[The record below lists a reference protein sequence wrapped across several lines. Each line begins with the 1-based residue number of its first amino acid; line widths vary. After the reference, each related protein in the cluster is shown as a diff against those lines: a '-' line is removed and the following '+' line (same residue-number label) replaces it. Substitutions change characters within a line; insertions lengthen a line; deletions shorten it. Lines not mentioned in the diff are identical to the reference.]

1 MYTPKMNKPTVL
13 SVSQLNYYVKSVL
26 ENDPRLSMV
35 VLSAEI
41 AKATV
46 NRYSG
51 HMYLDLKDS
60 NAVVEAVM
68 YAGNLRRLPFTP
80 EVGMKVLCQGK
91 VSLYEKSGSY
101 QVIVE
106 NMQPDGVGALALAF
120 EQLKKRLEAQGLFN
134 QAHQKPLPRFPK
146 TVGVVTS
153 PTGAALHDI
162 RNVISRRAPFIKI
175 LLSPAS
181 VQGNAAAPQL
191 IEALQRLDSSGLC
204 DVIIIGRGGG
214 SPEDLWAFNNE
225 ALAHAIY
232 NCHTPVIS
240 AVGHE
245 TDFTICDFVADLR
258 APTPSA
264 AAELAVPDIRELE
277 AGYLSR
283 VQILHRLMESR
294 LNSYHNQ
301 QLNRQNR
308 LSAASPAKELLRLS
322 GQLQLSAQRLR
333 RAEDKIISNNELKLK
348 KTAAKLESL
357 NPLSVLSRGF
367 ATVEQDGKMI
377 GTAAALDRERDFTLT
392 FSDAKITAKATGE

>member
-1 MYTPKMNKPTVL
+1 MNKPAVL

-26 ENDPRLSMV
+26 ENDPRLSMI

-41 AKATV
+41 AEANV

-51 HMYLDLKDS
+51 HMYLQLKDS
-60 NAVVEAVM
+60 NALVEAVM
-68 YAGNLRRLPFTP
+68 YAGNVRRLPFMP
-80 EVGMKVLCQGK
+80 EAGMKVLCQGR
-91 VSLYEKSGSY
+91 VSLYEKGGRY
-101 QVIVE
+101 QVVIE

-120 EQLKKRLEAQGLFN
+120 EQLKKRLEAQGMFA
-134 QAHQKPLPRFPK
+134 QAHKKPLPHFPK

-153 PTGAALHDI
+153 PTGAALQDI

-175 LLSPAS
+175 ILSPAS
-181 VQGNAAAPQL
+181 VQGEAAAPQL
-191 IEALQRLDSSGLC
+191 INALQRLDSSGLC

-225 ALAHAIY
+225 ALAHAVY

-264 AAELAVPDIRELE
+264 AAEIAVPDIRELE

-283 VQILHRLMESR
+283 AQYIQRLMDGKLHLYR
-294 LNSYHNQ
+294 NR
-301 QLNRQNR
+301 QLSFQNR
-308 LSAASPAKELLRLS
+308 LAAVTPSHKLLRLN
-322 GQLQLSAQRLR
+322 GKLQLSAQRLR
-333 RAEDKIISNNELKLK
+333 SAADKNISQEELKLK

-357 NPLSVLSRGF
+357 NPLSVLNRGF
-367 ATVEQDGKMI
+367 AIVEQDGKAVS
-377 GTAAALDRERDFTLT
+377 AAADLDKKREFSLT
-392 FSDAKITAKATGE
+392 FSDATITAKATGE

>member
-41 AKATV
+41 AEATV

-60 NAVVEAVM
+60 NAVVKAVM

-91 VSLYEKSGSY
+91 VSLYEKGGRY

-120 EQLKKRLEAQGLFN
+120 EQLKKRLEAQDMFN
-134 QAHQKPLPRFPK
+134 QAHKKPLPRFPK

-283 VQILHRLMESR
+283 AQNLHRLMESR

-367 ATVEQDGKMI
+367 AMVEQDGKMI